1 MGTAD
6 NLPDETEQSGDTNW
20 DSVGLDEVDLS
31 EGYQGVT
38 AQGTAWGGIRR
49 VQLTQSV
56 AEALRS
62 SQCSVSDS
70 STQRH
75 GNIPPMR
82 LADADAYFAARKE
95 AEEHALERERYRDK
109 AQKAFLRGKAYS
121 EKSRKLGD
129 LMHAA
134 NNQAASILLKSQNLA
149 EADKIDLHSL
159 RAQEAVEATRDFVKS
174 CIGRL
179 ETVQVITGQGSHS
192 DKAKGAVIKPAII
205 NLCWRE
211 NWRIHFDPSNPGCLT
226 ISVPNEYP

>member
-6 NLPDETEQSGDTNW
+6 NLPDETERSGDNNC
-20 DSVGLDEVDLS
+20 DSVGLGEVDVS

-38 AQGTAWGGIRR
+38 AQGTAWGGTRR

-56 AEALRS
+56 AEGLRS

-75 GNIPPMR
+75 GDIPPMR
-82 LADADAYFAARKE
+82 VADADAYFAARKE
-95 AEEHALERERYRDK
+95 AGEHALERERYRDK

-134 NNQAASILLKSQNLA
+134 NNQAASIILKSQNLA
-149 EADKIDLHSL
+149 EADKIDLHGL
-159 RAQEAVEATRDFVKS
+159 HAQETVEATRNFVK

-179 ETVQVITGQGSHS
+179 ERVQVITGQGFHS
-192 DKAKGAVIKPAII
+192 DKAKGPVIKPAII

-211 NWRIHFDPSNPGCLT
+211 NWRIDSDPGNPGCLT